1 MKKFNGGKI
10 ADFLKKYWAG
20 ILIIILLIA
29 VATSSVEIY
38 KEEVL
43 NIDPSIEYVEQKTVF
58 LSSEK
63 IDTLNPVI
71 SQSEDTYYL
80 SKLIYSSLFNFDE
93 NLNAVPELASE
104 YKVDTEKAYIEIT
117 LKKGVKWHDGSSLTA
132 SDVAFTVSA
141 MRAAGSKCPYY
152 SKIKKINSAFAE
164 ISGSFCIASAEL
176 PFSSFGN
183 CIFIEE
189 FLN

>member
-1 MKKFNGGKI
+1 MKKINADKI
-10 ADFLKKYWAG
+10 TDFLKNYWAG
-20 ILIIILLIA
+20 ILIIILVIA
-29 VATSSVEIY
+29 VVTSSVEIY

-58 LSSEK
+58 LSSGE

-141 MRAAGSKCPYY
+141 MRSAGSKCPYY
-152 SKIKKINSAFAE
+152 NKIKKIEENKFK
-164 ISGSFCIASAEL
+164 IQ
-176 PFSSFGN
+176 
-183 CIFIEE
+183 IE
-189 FLN
+189 F

>member
-1 MKKFNGGKI
+1 MKKNNGGKI
-10 ADFLKKYWAG
+10 TDFLKKYWAG

-29 VATSSVEIY
+29 VVTSSVEIY

-104 YKVDTEKAYIEIT
+104 YKVDTEQA
-117 LKKGVKWHDGSSLTA
+117 
-132 SDVAFTVSA
+132 
-141 MRAAGSKCPYY
+141 
-152 SKIKKINSAFAE
+152 
-164 ISGSFCIASAEL
+164 
-176 PFSSFGN
+176 
-183 CIFIEE
+183 
-189 FLN
+189 

>member
-10 ADFLKKYWAG
+10 ADFLKKYWVG
-20 ILIIILLIA
+20 ILIIILVIA

-43 NIDPSIEYVEQKTVF
+43 NIDPSIEYVEQNTVF

-104 YKVDTEKAYIEIT
+104 YNVDTEKAYIEIT

-132 SDVAFTVSA
+132 SDVVYTVSA
-141 MRAAGSKCPYY
+141 MLAAVSKCP
-152 SKIKKINSAFAE
+152 
-164 ISGSFCIASAEL
+164 
-176 PFSSFGN
+176 
-183 CIFIEE
+183 
-189 FLN
+189 